1 MYKISIDG
9 YFVFDDITPMEEYKV
24 INPKLSL
31 AINTAG
37 SLSFKLPPS
46 NRGYSIGTR
55 LKSTIK
61 VFKDDVEYWRGRI
74 MTESVDIW
82 GNRDIYCE
90 GYLSYFND
98 THQPQAQYANGVTI
112 TQFLHNLIDVH
123 DRQVSRPIYPGSNLP
138 NKTFVLGN
146 VTVTDTGQTGQ
157 ETIYRYTNWESTWDC
172 IQDKLLDKL
181 GGYLYLR
188 KDPNSESEAFILD
201 YLKDPKTPANPQTI
215 EFGKNLLDFT
225 RNFDVSS
232 IRTVIV
238 PFGAALE
245 EEDVEGLTKYLD
257 VKSVNSGSPF
267 VYNDS
272 MVQVWGWIEEVV
284 HWDDV
289 TVAQNLLNKAR
300 TYLSTTQFEYMTIE
314 LSAIDLHRLNPDI
327 SSLEVGYMQ
336 HVKSTPH
343 NIDMN
348 MLVSKAVIHLDDPSQ
363 DEYTLGTE
371 KRSPSLS
378 DTVQTKIAQNYKKTE
393 EKGND
398 ISNLKQAAVT
408 DVEVMYAQ
416 GSSET
421 IAPSSGWSPVA
432 PVHEDGQYM
441 WQKTTV
447 TKANGTTDTSDPTNI
462 TGAKGDDGDM
472 GPEGPQGISVVE
484 VETQYYLSTS
494 NQTPTGGSWSASCPA
509 YVSGRYYFTRLKTT
523 FSDSSVE
530 YTDPELDMGLTNAN
544 QVAALADSK
553 ADDISRGLITNYY
566 TKTETD
572 QNLEV
577 LEGQILSTVSESYV
591 ENSTYQTD
599 IDHLQQEIDGAI
611 ETFTGS
617 AVPTLSNYPASD
629 WTTTKIKD
637 THIGDLYM
645 VNSSGGSYAGFYY
658 RFEKNNG
665 VYSWTLLKD
674 SEVTKALQDAAE
686 ANERALAAQDAAD
699 DVAAYL
705 AQNYMTTQQTNSAID
720 QKAGE
725 ITASV
730 ASTYA
735 TQATVTT
742 VKNSTIKTDTLHY
755 LATNLDSGVTR
766 STAGWTTTVQSITS
780 AKPYL
785 WTYHTY
791 TYGDDHTSDTDPIIT
806 GRYGTDGTTT
816 TVYDLTVS
824 TAAINKAASASTYN
838 PASITLKS
846 TSKAGSSSPAAYAGR
861 FKIESTT
868 DGSTWTAQ
876 YTSSSNESSKTF
888 TVPTNI
894 SGLKSLRCSLYLAGG
909 TSTLLDQQTVPIVTD
924 GSKGDTGSKGD
935 KGDKGDT
942 GATGGTGPAGADG
955 KDAYTVILTNENHTF
970 AGSNTAAIAA
980 STECPVIAYKGAT
993 QVATTIGTITGQ
1005 PAGLSTSI
1013 SNNGTTSAKFTV
1025 TVTTSMVTKNGVLN
1039 VPVTV
1044 DGKTFAMKFTY
1055 SLSLKGDTGSQGP
1068 QGNKGDKGDKGNTGD
1083 TGTGIVDVT
1092 PLRYSSSSATAP
1104 AAPTSPVTNTGTSAG
1119 AWTKGIP
1126 ALDSTNKYMY
1136 TCDQVHYDS
1145 TSVGT
1150 NGYTWTTVVRDN
1162 ALTNLTERMSAAELK
1177 ITDDAIV
1184 STVEESNTFTTVE
1197 DFNALSIGG
1206 KNLVRNTGTYKD
1218 YAIKSASVSI
1228 LQNEEMLTSDT
1239 WYARIAPAAV
1249 SWDSII
1255 LGPYKHIN
1263 EIDGKY
1269 ITVSGEVRINEMP
1282 SSPASN
1288 DFFMTLCG
1296 YASQGSTSRLRNKD
1310 LAFSSNILTPGKW
1323 VKVSITVSIN
1333 KDNWA
1338 GTGDAPYW
1346 TIGLYNHTAKI
1357 IDFRYV
1363 KVEVGNRA
1371 TDWSPAPEDAEDY
1384 TDDSISAIQVGGEN
1398 LLRNTKDPILGN
1410 ASEGAKEDK
1419 YIVGS
1424 GGAGTGG
1431 ITILGSSPVSGVI
1444 KSFRITGNAASTNRD
1459 FQIKV
1464 PDFANDSVVANE
1476 TQWTFS
1482 AYVRGINGNA
1492 TALMRVFGAALRM
1505 SVQQTVGTSWTK
1517 IEKTFVITAKD
1528 TTGVPAFQF
1537 GITGAGSIEYV
1548 APKLERGNKATPW
1561 SPNSND
1567 YSLGGENLWKDS
1579 TTITAS
1585 GGATVSKDYT
1595 GIHGFTVT
1603 SSSSS
1608 AKTIRFNNVID
1619 TTYELYTVSFKV
1631 LATGAATIFCDICD
1645 NFNQS
1650 FAIPANK
1657 LTEVV
1662 YTNYTERAINSTY
1675 HFVDLAY
1682 SENVTLTVKDFKIE
1696 KGSTKTAWSPSA
1708 IESKSE
1714 IQQLSN
1720 QIVMKVKSGNVLT
1733 SVALSADPDTGSAFK
1748 VKADNIDII
1757 SNGNIQLTGKSIGIY
1772 STNFQVTA
1780 AGAITAKSG
1789 VIGGWSIDSEKL
1801 YKSGTVSGTDYASYL
1816 KPNELKISAGTTG
1829 VELEQSVIKSGKIQ
1843 LIGQTSNVMKNIIID
1858 GSGEESDYGNAY
1870 IKVPTLV
1877 ANDLSLV
1884 SGDTFTVG
1892 AKLTANKVN
1901 GCIFKAGTKIV
1912 TATTNTSTAI
1922 FTNAQLNTLLGVT
1935 NSTNANT
1942 VVLASNG
1949 DGGAQSAH
1957 AEGCTYQNNTWYVT
1971 HDRAA
1976 TAGNMR
1982 LNYLVFYWG

>member
-112 TQFLHNLIDVH
+112 TQFLHNLIEVH
-123 DRQVSRPIYPGSNLP
+123 DRQVSRPISPESNLP

-188 KDPNSESEAFILD
+188 KDPNNESGAFILD

-257 VKSVNSGSPF
+257 VKSVNGGSPF

-300 TYLSTTQFEYMTIE
+300 TYLSATQFEYMTIE

-327 SSLEVGYMQ
+327 SSLEVGYVQ

-348 MLVSKAVIHLDDPSQ
+348 MLVSKVVIHLDDPSQ
-363 DEYTLGTE
+363 DEYVLGVE

-393 EKGND
+393 ERGND

-447 TKANGTTDTSDPTNI
+447 TKANGTTDTSEPTNI

-530 YTDPELDMGLTNAN
+530 YTDPELDMGLTDAN

-686 ANERALAAQDAAD
+686 ANAKAIAAQDAAD
-699 DVAAYL
+699 DVAADL

-824 TAAINKAASASTYN
+824 TAAINKAASASAYN

-1025 TVTTSMVTKNGVLN
+1025 TVTTSMATKNGVLN

-1104 AAPTSPVTNTGTSAG
+1104 AAPTSPVTNAGTSAG
-1119 AWTKGIP
+1119 EWTKGIP

-1177 ITDDAIV
+1177 ITDNAIV
-1184 STVEESNTFTTVE
+1184 STVKSSGQVTTTEQFNNLQIGGTNLVSNAYKYSNSSGWFHDNGTAVPINDDSTYSKCMNATVSSSWTSMRIYHTVTKVWNQGQRYTVSFMAKSSDTGVTLRATRSLADSSARTSELTSSWKQYVLHITSTVTVDSGTLTIDANKACSFQITNIKLECGDKATTFDYSISDANAISQSYASNAVATSKSYTDSQITQTASYITSTVE
-1197 DFNALSIGG
+1197 AYTDTAVGNIQIGG
-1206 KNLVRNTGTYKD
+1206 RNFLRNTGTAKTLTINHISGYTYGVGD
-1218 YAIKSASVSI
+1218 YYETIDTTNHLFKADEEITISFDWSVSNMTSGRLQVEAATGSPYDWGTVINAIGTSGSNSKAWNLSAS
-1228 LQNEEMLTSDT
+1228 TSGHIEIVYKVT
-1239 WYARIAPAAV
+1239 AAV
-1249 SWDSII
+1249 VAATTLKWLRIREDNCSGVS
-1255 LGPYKHIN
+1255 LT
-1263 EIDGKY
+1263 
-1269 ITVSGEVRINEMP
+1269 ITN
-1282 SSPASN
+1282 
-1288 DFFMTLCG
+1288 
-1296 YASQGSTSRLRNKD
+1296 
-1310 LAFSSNILTPGKW
+1310 
-1323 VKVSITVSIN
+1323 
-1333 KDNWA
+1333 
-1338 GTGDAPYW
+1338 
-1346 TIGLYNHTAKI
+1346 AKLE
-1357 IDFRYV
+1357 R
-1363 KVEVGNRA
+1363 GNRA
-1371 TDWSPAPEDAEDY
+1371 TDWSPAPEDTVDESVNKANAWKIIID
-1384 TDDSISAIQVGGEN
+1384 AGN
-1398 LLRNTKDPILGN
+1398 LNDLTQTG
-1410 ASEGAKEDK
+1410 K
-1419 YIVGS
+1419 YLLK
-1424 GGAGTGG
+1424 GTL
-1431 ITILGSSPVSGVI
+1431 TNSPVTAWAYLIVNNADTATNM
-1444 KSFRITGNAASTNRD
+1444 RITQEIWKDNDASN
-1459 FQIKV
+1459 
-1464 PDFANDSVVANE
+1464 NH
-1476 TQWTFS
+1476 
-1482 AYVRGINGNA
+1482 YVRNLCGSPLAWTEWARNA
-1492 TALMRVFGAALRM
+1492 
-1505 SVQQTVGTSWTK
+1505 
-1517 IEKTFVITAKD
+1517 
-1528 TTGVPAFQF
+1528 
-1537 GITGAGSIEYV
+1537 
-1548 APKLERGNKATPW
+1548 
-1561 SPNSND
+1561 
-1567 YSLGGENLWKDS
+1567 
-1579 TTITAS
+1579 
-1585 GGATVSKDYT
+1585 
-1595 GIHGFTVT
+1595 
-1603 SSSSS
+1603 
-1608 AKTIRFNNVID
+1608 
-1619 TTYELYTVSFKV
+1619 
-1631 LATGAATIFCDICD
+1631 
-1645 NFNQS
+1645 
-1650 FAIPANK
+1650 
-1657 LTEVV
+1657 
-1662 YTNYTERAINSTY
+1662 NY
-1675 HFVDLAY
+1675 
-1682 SENVTLTVKDFKIE
+1682 
-1696 KGSTKTAWSPSA
+1696 
-1708 IESKSE
+1708 SE

-1720 QIVMKVKSGNVLT
+1720 QIVMKVKSGDVLT
-1733 SVALSADPDTGSAFK
+1733 SVALSADPSTGSAFK

-1843 LIGQTSNVMKNIIID
+1843 LIGQASNVMKNIVID

-1942 VVLASNG
+1942 IVLASNG